1 MGRDEALEGFS
12 SFANMRVEV
21 TPPSRLDALARLCV
35 PRTVSGLH
43 SRFPG
48 PWTRLVFYSL
58 VSLIFAASQAL
69 FNSHILT
76 RIP

>member
-48 PWTRLVFYSL
+48 PWTRLVFIHSS
-58 VSLIFAASQAL
+58 VSFLLLAKLFLTLIY
-69 FNSHILT
+69 
-76 RIP
+76 